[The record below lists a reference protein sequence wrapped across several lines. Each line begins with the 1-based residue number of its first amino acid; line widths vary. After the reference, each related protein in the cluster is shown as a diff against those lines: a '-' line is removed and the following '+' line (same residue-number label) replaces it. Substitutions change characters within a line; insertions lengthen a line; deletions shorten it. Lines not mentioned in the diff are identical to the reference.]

1 MPGHKDRLY
10 VALYLRGASAP
21 KMPGGEDKYHWALL
35 VGPKAESRTSKGIR
49 YHAKQVSNPKT
60 RRMEWQLEERS
71 TMILAT
77 NALLVR
83 IMIGK
88 VEKKNRLVELIRGT
102 PIRPNQNGWNCVEW
116 VKEALLSIQTDGK
129 AIGTSVL
136 DWKQVRDGALL
147 FCERKKNQH
156 RFDGKGEFDMEKAAT
171 YDLIEQRET
180 IP

>member
-21 KMPGGEDKYHWALL
+21 KMPDGEDKYHWALL
-35 VGPKAESRTSKGIR
+35 VGPKAESRTS
-49 YHAKQVSNPKT
+49 
-60 RRMEWQLEERS
+60 EEERS
-71 TMILAT
+71 TTILAT

-102 PIRPNQNGWNCVEW
+102 SIRPSQNG
-116 VKEALLSIQTDGK
+116 
-129 AIGTSVL
+129 VL

-147 FCERKKNQH
+147 YCERKKNQH
-156 RFDGKGEFDMEKAAT
+156 RFDGKGEFDVEKAAT